1 MRGLLLVV
9 ASSATLLVL
18 IGFLGQLH
26 RGADSVS
33 IARPLFGL
41 ICLLAVFI
49 ARSLLMKLILATTAL
64 VAFSTVAV
72 FFLPQEPG
80 GDIRVYSKNLRYWNT
95 DIQAV
100 ATDIE
105 ASEVEV
111 VMLQEVS
118 PRNDAVLKLLMGEF
132 PHQRRCRYSDW
143 NDIAL
148 VSQYPFAG
156 DPICSNLRAVLAVPI
171 WVDNKR
177 IWVVS
182 AHIPWPWPQL
192 SATAEKA
199 AETILSDLDGP
210 VVIGGDFNLVP
221 WSGRVG
227 RITSITNT
235 RVAGPVR
242 PTFYLRNIPLP
253 IDLIM
258 APGGGSAETRPLL
271 GSDHAGVVAD
281 LKLWLP

>member
-9 ASSATLLVL
+9 ASAAALLVL
-18 IGFLGQLH
+18 IGFLGQFH

-41 ICLLAVFI
+41 VCLLAAFI
-49 ARSLLMKLILATTAL
+49 ARSLLMRLVFATTAL
-64 VAFSTVAV
+64 VAFSTVVV

-80 GDIRVYSKNLRYWNT
+80 GDIRVYSKNLWYGNT
-95 DIQAV
+95 DIKAV
-100 ATDIE
+100 VTDIE
-105 ASEVEV
+105 ASDVEV
-111 VMLQEVS
+111 VMLQEIS
-118 PRNDAVLKLLMGEF
+118 PRNDAVLKLLVSGF
-132 PHQRRCRYSDW
+132 PHQHFCQFPGW
-143 NDIAL
+143 NGIAL
-148 VSQYPFAG
+148 VSRYPFAG
-156 DPICSNLRAVLAVPI
+156 DPICSNLRAVLVVPI

-182 AHIPWPWPQL
+182 AHMPWPWPYH
-192 SATAEKA
+192 SAEIEKA
-199 AETILSDLDGP
+199 TETILSDLDGP

-235 RVAGPVR
+235 QVAGPVR